1 MIKKNG
7 KIGLS
12 LCLTSAL
19 MAGTFA
25 GCGNSADA
33 ESAKTAAV
41 KETAEKVNADVQ
53 DGVVKSGDDA
63 SDEGTSENEIEFWNF
78 FTGPD
83 GDNMKAMVEGF
94 NATNPKYRIKNVTM
108 ASGDLYTKIPTV
120 VNSGKGIPDL
130 TIVDVARIPMFYAQG
145 LLESMKPVLDAAPE
159 IKKENY
165 KAAVW
170 DTGTFDGEQYAVPL
184 DMGVIGVA
192 YNKDLVEQYAP
203 GVLDDNLI
211 TIDEIKEIIPK
222 AAEDGIV
229 TIPVSFFG
237 YEQALSLAKQEGAEL
252 FKDETTPNINGP
264 EFTKAMQTLKEIVDL
279 GGCSDEGE
287 DNLQLFMAGEAI
299 FCPDGVWD
307 ANALNAIEGLNWGI
321 TNSICYNTDTFYNF
335 ANSNQFVM
343 LKNDARSDEKE
354 KTIAE
359 FLEYVRQNTLEWAK
373 SGQVPA
379 SSAAD
384 DEEEYKEMNQHF
396 FVSTPEIEE
405 SIQFKN
411 YKYTGYADDAINK
424 VFGDILFG
432 NIDLEEGLNQAQ
444 KQVEDNIAQ
453 NQ

>member
-1 MIKKNG
+1 MSNWTKKG
-7 KIGLS
+7 MV
-12 LCLTSAL
+12 LTLAAAML
-19 MAGTFA
+19 AGTAA
-25 GCGNSADA
+25 GTPALNARA
-33 ESAKTAAV
+33 E
-41 KETAEKVNADVQ
+41 
-53 DGVVKSGDDA
+53 
-63 SDEGTSENEIEFWNF
+63 EGEIEFWNF

-83 GDNMKAMVEGF
+83 GENMQTLVDGF
-94 NATNPKYRIKNVTM
+94 NATEPAYRIKNVTM
-108 ASGDLYTKIPTV
+108 NSGDLYQKIPTV

-130 TIVDVARIPMFYAQG
+130 TMVDVARVPMFQAQG
-145 LLESMKPVLDAAPE
+145 LLESMEGILAQQTE

-165 KAAVW
+165 NEAVW
-170 DTGTFDGEQYAVPL
+170 NTGTYDGEQYSVPL

-203 GVLDDNLI
+203 GVLDDNVI

-222 AAEDGIV
+222 ASEDGIV

-252 FKDETTPNINGP
+252 FTDETTPNINSP

-321 TNSICYNTDTFYNF
+321 TNSIVYNADTFYNF
-335 ANSNQFVM
+335 SNSNQFVM
-343 LKNDARSDEKE
+343 LKNDERSDEKE
-354 KTIAE
+354 AVIGE

-379 SSAAD
+379 SNAAN
-384 DEEEYKEMNQHF
+384 DEDEYKALNQHF
-396 FVSTPEIEE
+396 FVSTPEESA

-411 YKYTGYADDAINK
+411 YKFTGYADDAINT

-432 NIDLEEGLNQAQ
+432 NIELEEGLAQAQ
-444 KQVEDNIAQ
+444 KQAEDNIAQ
-453 NQ
+453 NIG

>member
-1 MIKKNG
+1 MKSKKMMATA
-7 KIGLS
+7 LA
-12 LCLTSAL
+12 AL
-19 MAGTFA
+19 MLAGGLA
-25 GCGNSADA
+25 GEATILPVKA
-33 ESAKTAAV
+33 EG
-41 KETAEKVNADVQ
+41 E
-53 DGVVKSGDDA
+53 
-63 SDEGTSENEIEFWNF
+63 EIEFWNF

-83 GDNMKAMVEGF
+83 GENMQALIDGF
-94 NATNPKYRIKNVTM
+94 NATDPAYKVKNVTM

-130 TIVDVARIPMFYAQG
+130 TMVDVARIPMFQAQG
-145 LLESMKPVLDAAPE
+145 LLEPMTTLLEGQPE

-165 KAAVW
+165 NETVW
-170 DTGTFDGEQYAVPL
+170 NTGTFDGEQYSVPL

-192 YNKDLVEQYAP
+192 YNKDLVEKYAP

-222 AAEDGIV
+222 ASEDGIV

-252 FKDETTPNINGP
+252 FTDETTPNINSP
-264 EFTKAMQTLKEIVDL
+264 EFTKAMETLKEIVDL

-307 ANALNAIEGLNWGI
+307 ANALNAIDGLNWGI
-321 TNSICYNTDTFYNF
+321 TNSIVYNTDTFYNF
-335 ANSNQFVM
+335 SNSNQFVL
-343 LKNDARSDEKE
+343 LKNEERSDEKE
-354 KTIAE
+354 AVIGE
-359 FLEYVRQNTLEWAK
+359 FLEYVRENTLEWAR

-379 SSAAD
+379 SNAAN
-384 DEEEYKEMNQHF
+384 EEAEYADMNQHF
-396 FVSTPEIEE
+396 FVSTPEESA

-411 YKYTGYADDAINK
+411 YKYTGYADDAINA

-432 NIDLEEGLNQAQ
+432 NIDLEEGLAQAQ
-444 KQVEDNIAQ
+444 KQAEDNIAQ
-453 NQ
+453 NLN

>member
-1 MIKKNG
+1 MKKWMKN
-7 KIGLS
+7 S
-12 LCLTSAL
+12 MVLT
-19 MAGTFA
+19 M
-25 GCGNSADA
+25 
-33 ESAKTAAV
+33 AAV
-41 KETAEKVNADVQ
+41 IAAGAAVPMTSVKAE
-53 DGVVKSGDDA
+53 GD
-63 SDEGTSENEIEFWNF
+63 EIEFWNF

-83 GDNMKAMVEGF
+83 GQNMQALIDGF
-94 NATNPKYRIKNVTM
+94 NSTEPAFRVKNVTM
-108 ASGDLYTKIPTV
+108 NSGDLYTKIPTV

-130 TIVDVARIPMFYAQG
+130 TMVDVARVPMFQAQG
-145 LLESMKPVLDAAPE
+145 LLEPMTGVLELQPE

-165 KAAVW
+165 NEAVW
-170 DTGTFDGEQYAVPL
+170 DTGTYDGEQYSVPL

-192 YNKDLVEQYAP
+192 YNKDLVDKYAP
-203 GVLDDNLI
+203 GVLDDNVI

-222 AAEDGIV
+222 ASEDGIV

-252 FKDETTPNINGP
+252 FTDETTPNINGP
-264 EFTKAMQTLKEIVDL
+264 EFAKAMQTLKEIVDL
-279 GGCSDEGE
+279 GGCSEEGE

-321 TNSICYNTDTFYNF
+321 TNSIAYNADTFYNF

-343 LKNDARSDEKE
+343 LKNEERSDEKE
-354 KTIAE
+354 AAIGE
-359 FLEYVRQNTLEWAK
+359 FLEYVRQNTLEWAR

-379 SSAAD
+379 SNAANE
-384 DEEEYKEMNQHF
+384 EEEYAAMNQHF
-396 FVSTPEIEE
+396 FVSTPEESS

-411 YKYTGYADDAINK
+411 YKYTGYADDAINT

-432 NIDLEEGLNQAQ
+432 NIELEEGLAQAQ

-453 NQ
+453 NAN

>member
-1 MIKKNG
+1 MKKWMKN
-7 KIGLS
+7 S
-12 LCLTSAL
+12 MVLT
-19 MAGTFA
+19 M
-25 GCGNSADA
+25 
-33 ESAKTAAV
+33 AAV
-41 KETAEKVNADVQ
+41 IVAGAAVPMTSVKAE
-53 DGVVKSGDDA
+53 GD
-63 SDEGTSENEIEFWNF
+63 EIEFWNF

-83 GDNMKAMVEGF
+83 GQNMQALIDGF
-94 NATNPKYRIKNVTM
+94 NSTEPAFRVKNVTM
-108 ASGDLYTKIPTV
+108 NSGDLYTKIPTV

-130 TIVDVARIPMFYAQG
+130 TMVDVARVPMFQAQG
-145 LLESMKPVLDAAPE
+145 LLEPMTGVLESQPE

-165 KAAVW
+165 NEAVW
-170 DTGTFDGEQYAVPL
+170 DTGTYDGEQYSVPL

-192 YNKDLVEQYAP
+192 YNKDLVDKYAP
-203 GVLDDNLI
+203 GVLDDNVI

-222 AAEDGIV
+222 ASEDGIV

-252 FKDETTPNINGP
+252 FTDETTLNINGP

-279 GGCSDEGE
+279 GGCSEEGE

-321 TNSICYNTDTFYNF
+321 TNSIAYNADTFYNF
-335 ANSNQFVM
+335 SNSNQFVM
-343 LKNDARSDEKE
+343 LKNEERSDEKE
-354 KTIAE
+354 AVIGE
-359 FLEYVRQNTLEWAK
+359 FLEYVRQNTLEWAR

-379 SSAAD
+379 SNAANE
-384 DEEEYKEMNQHF
+384 EEEYAAMNQHF
-396 FVSTPEIEE
+396 FASTPEESS

-411 YKYTGYADDAINK
+411 YKYTGYADDAINT

-432 NIDLEEGLNQAQ
+432 NIELEEGLAQAQ

-453 NQ
+453 NAN

>member
-1 MIKKNG
+1 MKKWMKN
-7 KIGLS
+7 S
-12 LCLTSAL
+12 MVLTL
-19 MAGTFA
+19 
-25 GCGNSADA
+25 
-33 ESAKTAAV
+33 AAV
-41 KETAEKVNADVQ
+41 ITAGAAIPMMS
-53 DGVVKSGDDA
+53 VKA
-63 SDEGTSENEIEFWNF
+63 EGEEIEFWNF

-83 GDNMKAMVEGF
+83 GQNMQALIDGF
-94 NATNPKYRIKNVTM
+94 NSTDPAFRVKNVTM
-108 ASGDLYTKIPTV
+108 NSGDLYTKIPTV

-130 TIVDVARIPMFYAQG
+130 TMVDVARVPMFQAQG
-145 LLESMKPVLDAAPE
+145 LLEPMTGVLEQQPE

-165 KAAVW
+165 NEAVW
-170 DTGTFDGEQYAVPL
+170 NTGTYDGEQYSVPL

-192 YNKDLVEQYAP
+192 YNKDLVDKYAP
-203 GVLDDNLI
+203 NVLDDNVI

-222 AAEDGIV
+222 ASEDGIV

-252 FKDETTPNINGP
+252 FTDETTPNINGP

-279 GGCSDEGE
+279 GGCSEEGE

-321 TNSICYNTDTFYNF
+321 TNSIAYNADTFYNF
-335 ANSNQFVM
+335 SNSNQFVM
-343 LKNDARSDEKE
+343 LKNDERSGEKE
-354 KTIAE
+354 AVIGE
-359 FLEYVRQNTLEWAK
+359 FLEYVRQNTLEWAR

-379 SSAAD
+379 SNAANE
-384 DEEEYKEMNQHF
+384 EEEYAAMNQHF
-396 FVSTPEIEE
+396 FVSAPEESS

-411 YKYTGYADDAINK
+411 YKYTGYADDAINT

-432 NIDLEEGLNQAQ
+432 NIELEEGLAQAQ

-453 NQ
+453 NAN